1 MSGPRRRKRRT
12 TALTRRDFLRRAGL
26 GSAALGL
33 LPLIPGCG
41 SRDDS
46 SSGPGPLPAQFLHGV
61 ASGDPLAD
69 RVMLWTRVSGLSAG
83 SVAVNYAVYADP
95 QLTQPVT
102 QGSIETD
109 ATRDYTVKVD
119 TAGLQ
124 PATTYYYQFES
135 GQFESGGVK
144 SPIGRTRT
152 LPTGSVERLRIGVV
166 SCASYAHGLFNAYA
180 RLAERQDL
188 DLVVHL
194 GDYIY
199 EYSSGDDGKEVY
211 GDFRRYEPPT
221 EILTLADYRMRHA
234 QYRREAD
241 LQALHRQHPMINV
254 WDDHETADNAWLQ
267 GAVNHNENGDEG
279 DWGLR
284 VGAALQALYEWLPI
298 RPVSDDLRVS
308 YRRFAL
314 GDLAD
319 LIMTESRLLARA
331 GQAVPLVQAPAPLPS
346 AIAVFPDSGE
356 VASADRELLGQTQEQ
371 WLAQQFAASTATWK
385 LLGQQ
390 VMFGQLK
397 VQGAPNALGTSLYLN
412 PDQWDGY
419 PRARERVY
427 AMIDGSSGPK
437 VDNVVVLTGDIH
449 TSWAMDITPDPN
461 NPLVYNPLTGEGALA
476 VEFVAT
482 SITSP
487 GLDELDAI
495 ADAIR
500 PNNPHIKYVDLAH
513 KGYLLLDLTPEKLVG
528 EHWYVGSIT
537 EADSTEQFGIAFE
550 VLAGSNRLAAGQ
562 QTAPKDNPPPFAP

>member
-1 MSGPRRRKRRT
+1 MAGPRRTNRRR

-26 GSAALGL
+26 GSAALGV
-33 LPLIPGCG
+33 LPLLPGCG
-41 SRDDS
+41 SRS
-46 SSGPGPLPAQFLHGV
+46 ETPAGGGGQPLQFLHGV

-69 RVMLWTRVSGLSAG
+69 RVMLWTRVSGLDSG
-83 SVAVNYAVYADP
+83 RVTVNYGVYADP
-95 QLTQPVT
+95 QLTQAVRS
-102 QGSIETD
+102 GSVETD
-109 ATRDYTVKVD
+109 AARDFTVKVD
-119 TAGLQ
+119 VTGLQ
-124 PATTYYYQFES
+124 PGTSYYYQFES
-135 GQFESGGVK
+135 SGMK
-144 SPIGRTRT
+144 SPVGRTRT
-152 LPTGSVERLRIGVV
+152 LPVGSVDRLRIGVV
-166 SCASYAHGLFNAYA
+166 SCASYAHGLFNAYG

-221 EILTLADYRMRHA
+221 EILTLSDYRTRYA
-234 QYRREAD
+234 QYRRDPD

-254 WDDHETADNAWLQ
+254 WDDHETADNSWMG

-279 DWGLR
+279 DWNAR
-284 VGAALQALYEWLPI
+284 VGVALQAFYEWLPI
-298 RPVSDDLRVS
+298 RPVSADRRAS

-319 LIMTESRLLARA
+319 LIMTETRLLARSE
-331 GQAVPLVQAPAPLPS
+331 QATPLVQAPPPLPS
-346 AIAVFPDSGE
+346 AIAVFPDAGA
-356 VASADRELLGQTQEQ
+356 VAAADRQLLGPEQEQ
-371 WLAQQFAASTATWK
+371 WLSQQLQSSSATWK

-397 VQGAPNALGTSLYLN
+397 VVGAPNALGTSLYLN

-427 AMIDGSSGPK
+427 AMIDGSSGAK

-461 NPLVYNPLTGEGALA
+461 NPLAYNPLTGSGSLA

-487 GLDELDAI
+487 GLEQLNAI
-495 ADAIR
+495 ADVIR
-500 PNNPHIKYVDLAH
+500 PNNPHIKYVDLAQ
-513 KGYLLLDLTPEKLVG
+513 KGYLLLDLTPQRLVG
-528 EHWYVGSIT
+528 EHWYVDSI
-537 EADSTEQFGIAFE
+537 EQAGAAEQFGIAFE
-550 VLAGSNRLAAGQ
+550 VAAGSNRLVAGT
-562 QTAPKDNPPPFAP
+562 QTTPKDDPPPFAP